1 MLNILS
7 GFIGL
12 VTLVLMIPAFIPLL
26 GALNWLLVP
35 MALFRTEEEV
45 IEAGNDTEFG
55 LASYVFTADAERA
68 QRVAA
73 GLRFGHVGWN
83 TGTGPTPEAPFGGMK
98 ASGIGREGGLEGLFE
113 FVEAQTVPRGF

>member
-35 MALFRTEEEV
+35 MALFGAV
-45 IEAGNDTEFG
+45 IGAISSRNGGRNLNILVIVICAVR
-55 LASYVFTADAERA
+55 LAM
-68 QRVAA
+68 
-73 GLRFGHVGWN
+73 
-83 TGTGPTPEAPFGGMK
+83 TGGTF
-98 ASGIGREGGLEGLFE
+98 
-113 FVEAQTVPRGF
+113 

>member
-35 MALFRTEEEV
+35 MALFGAV
-45 IEAGNDTEFG
+45 IGAISSRNGGRNFC
-55 LASYVFTADAERA
+55 LI
-68 QRVAA
+68 VAA
-73 GLRFGHVGWN
+73 FGALRLFL
-83 TGTGPTPEAPFGGMK
+83 GG
-98 ASGIGREGGLEGLFE
+98 GIF
-113 FVEAQTVPRGF
+113 

>member
-1 MLNILS
+1 MKKLIALALLTFTLTGPSLAMDLKELN
-7 GFIGL
+7 
-12 VTLVLMIPAFIPLL
+12 
-26 GALNWLLVP
+26 
-35 MALFRTEEEV
+35 
-45 IEAGNDTEFG
+45 
-55 LASYVFTADAERA
+55 DAERA

-73 GLRFGHVGWN
+73 GLRFGHCGWN

>member
-35 MALFRTEEEV
+35 MALFGAV
-45 IEAGNDTEFG
+45 IGAISSRNGGRNFC
-55 LASYVFTADAERA
+55 LI
-68 QRVAA
+68 VAA
-73 GLRFGHVGWN
+73 FGALRLFLG
-83 TGTGPTPEAPFGGMK
+83 GGM
-98 ASGIGREGGLEGLFE
+98 S
-113 FVEAQTVPRGF
+113 